1 MLRTLGLEK
10 TNQAT
15 LQAMNLT
22 TNILAS
28 LTAGLFAQSAFASP
42 VPLTISPGSEY
53 LDEWGIEVDCR
64 VDNWSGDTPGSIP
77 FTIRVKKQKPE
88 GGRQPLS
95 IEPVFYGT
103 LTTFTSNEKRHA
115 VASATFPG
123 SEKRDLEASFRVQP
137 KEIEKV
143 QFSIYPL
150 VESRILYIDLE
161 AFLAIAIADWYVELR

>member
-1 MLRTLGLEK
+1 
-10 TNQAT
+10 
-15 LQAMNLT
+15 MNLIT
-22 TNILAS
+22 KTLAS
-28 LTAGLFAQSAFASP
+28 LAVILFAPSVFASP

-77 FTIRVKKQKPE
+77 FTIRVTKQKPE
-88 GGRQPLS
+88 GGRQPTG
-95 IEPVFYGT
+95 IEPIFYGT
-103 LTTFTSNEKRHA
+103 LTTFISSEKRHA
-115 VASATFPG
+115 VASATFSG
-123 SEKRDLEASFRVQP
+123 SERKDLEASFRVQP

-161 AFLAIAIADWYVELR
+161 AFLAIAIADWQVELR